1 MKVYKESES
10 QIVFLSRRGG
20 GGGGGGGGG
29 IPLHQ
34 VLEIFFQQ
42 SSTVLLTHLLFST
55 LILPVVIYKN

>member
-20 GGGGGGGGG
+20 GGGGGEGS

-34 VLEIFFQQ
+34 VIEIFFQQ

>member
-20 GGGGGGGGG
+20 GGGGEGS

-34 VLEIFFQQ
+34 VIEIFFQQ

>member
-20 GGGGGGGGG
+20 GGGVGEGS

-34 VLEIFFQQ
+34 VIEIFFQQ
-42 SSTVLLTHLLFST
+42 SSTVLLTRLLFST